1 MAEGFFSKLTR
12 LPKIF
17 LLQTHYYCNI
27 KFSSCQGILY
37 NLTLLHNKIVVLLY
51 KNTVDIRLG

>member
-1 MAEGFFSKLTR
+1 MAGAEKAAY

-17 LLQTHYYCNI
+17 LLQTQYYCNI

-37 NLTLLHNKIVVLLY
+37 NLTLINNKNILLLY
-51 KNTVDIRLG
+51 KKTVDR

>member
-1 MAEGFFSKLTR
+1 MAGAEKADR

-17 LLQTHYYCNI
+17 LLQTQYYCNI

-37 NLTLLHNKIVVLLY
+37 NLTLINNKIVFLLY
-51 KNTVDIRLG
+51 KKTVDR